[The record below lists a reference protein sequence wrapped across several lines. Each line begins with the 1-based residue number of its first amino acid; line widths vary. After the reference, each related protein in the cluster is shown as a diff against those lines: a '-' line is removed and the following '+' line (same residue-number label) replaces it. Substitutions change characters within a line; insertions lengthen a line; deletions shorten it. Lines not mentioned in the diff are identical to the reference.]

1 MYSVRA
7 SLWLMRGAKTCNFSA
22 PWMVTVPRFSCHEK
36 REEKLGNGKT
46 WDEKSKGELA
56 AVALTSGF

>member
-7 SLWLMRGAKTCNFSA
+7 CLWLMSCAKTCNFSA
-22 PWMVTVPRFSCHEK
+22 PWMVTRPHFSYHEK
-36 REEKLGNGKT
+36 REEKLGNRKT

-56 AVALTSGF
+56 DIAVTSGF